1 MPGRVNLA
9 GLDLN
14 LLVALNALIEEQNV
28 TRAGERVG
36 LTQPAMSAALARL
49 RRHFGDELM
58 VRHGNRYE
66 LTPLG
71 VALRH
76 RTEMAVAAVERV
88 FGAQPD
94 FDPLTAEREF
104 TVLLSDYAL
113 MVLGPIVA
121 NLLEE
126 RAPGVRLRLEPHGP
140 SVIDDAETTLR
151 GNDLLLLPHGFISD
165 YPSQDLYT
173 DGWVCVL
180 SADHPTIGDS
190 ISAEELRS
198 LPWVTQYHRPTA
210 ATTADRQLAL
220 LGFEHRVDLVIESFL
235 PLPFLLSGTRRVALL
250 QRRLAERLAAAAGV
264 RILPCPIEVTD
275 LVEAAWWHPLHAAD
289 PAHQWLRRLFADA
302 AAQLDIQPVDREHVN

>member
-1 MPGRVNLA
+1 MA

-76 RTEMAVAAVERV
+76 RTELAVAAVERV

-113 MVLGPIVA
+113 MVLGPVVA
-121 NLLEE
+121 NLLES
-126 RAPGVRLRLEPHGP
+126 RAPRIRLRLEPHGP
-140 SVIDDAETTLR
+140 TAIDDAETTLR
-151 GNDLLLLPHGFISD
+151 AVDLLLLPHGFLSD
-165 YPSQDLYT
+165 YPSQDLYR
-173 DGWVCVL
+173 DGWVCVVA
-180 SADHPTIGDS
+180 ADNDTIGDTVTT
-190 ISAEELRS
+190 EQLRT
-198 LPWVTQYHRPTA
+198 LPWITQFHRPTA

-235 PLPFLLSGTRRVALL
+235 ALPFLLAGTRRIALL
-250 QRRLAERLAAAAGV
+250 QRRLAERLAASAGV
-264 RILPCPIEVTD
+264 RLIPCPIEVAD
-275 LVEAAWWHPLHAAD
+275 LVEAVWWHPLHAAD
-289 PAHQWLRRLFADA
+289 PGHQWLRSLFADA
-302 AAQLDIQPVDREHVN
+302 AAALDSSAGHPAR

>member
-1 MPGRVNLA
+1 MQGRVNLS

-71 VALRH
+71 AALRH
-76 RTEMAVAAVERV
+76 RAELAVAAVERV

-113 MVLGPIVA
+113 MVLGPILA
-121 NLLEE
+121 NLLET
-126 RAPGVRLRLEPHGP
+126 RAPRVRLRLEPHGP
-140 SVIDDAETTLR
+140 TAIDDAETTLR
-151 GNDLLLLPHGFISD
+151 GVDLLLLPHGFVSG
-165 YPSQDLYT
+165 YPSQDLYR
-173 DGWVCVL
+173 DGWVCVVA
-180 SADHPTIGDS
+180 ADNDAIGEALT
-190 ISAEELRS
+190 AEQLRT
-198 LPWVTQYHRPTA
+198 LPWITQYHRPTA

-235 PLPFLLSGTRRVALL
+235 PLPFLLAGTRRIALI
-250 QRRLAERLAAAAGV
+250 QRRLAERLAPAAGV
-264 RILPCPIEVTD
+264 RVLPCPIEVTD
-275 LVEAAWWHPLHAAD
+275 LVEAAWWHPLHATD
-289 PAHQWLRRLFADA
+289 PAHQWLRSLFADA
-302 AAQLDIQPVDREHVN
+302 AATLK

>member
-1 MPGRVNLA
+1 MQSRVNLA

-14 LLVALNALIEEQNV
+14 LLVALQALIEEQNV

-71 VALRH
+71 IALRH
-76 RTEMAVAAVERV
+76 RTELATVAVERV

-94 FDPLTAEREF
+94 FDPATSEREF

-126 RAPGVRLRLEPHGP
+126 RAPRIRLRLEPHGP
-140 SVIDDAETTLR
+140 TAIDDTEATLR
-151 GNDLLLLPHGFISD
+151 GVDLLLVPHGFISG
-165 YPSQDLYT
+165 YPSQELYR
-173 DGWVCVL
+173 DSWVCVV
-180 SADHPTIGDS
+180 AAENDAVGDELTV
-190 ISAEELRS
+190 EELRS

-220 LGFEHRVDLVIESFL
+220 LGVEHRVDLVIESFL
-235 PLPFLLSGTRRVALL
+235 PLPFLLAGTRRIALI
-250 QRRLAERLAAAAGV
+250 QRRLAERLATAAGV
-264 RILPCPIEVTD
+264 RMLPCPFDVMD

-289 PAHQWLRRLFADA
+289 PGHQWLRALFVDA
-302 AAQLDIQPVDREHVN
+302 AARLD